1 MTIVAHWLP
10 QLPPDQKCITI
21 VGKPVLTKLPPSRR
35 QFTPRSTQPLP
46 LHGTP
51 LPTPLL
57 DSMPMAPESPNVLE
71 NRGVGIAIQSSIKVI
86 RVLSGEPST
95 LEKLQKS
102 PPNVPEIKN

>member
-1 MTIVAHWLP
+1 
-10 QLPPDQKCITI
+10 
-21 VGKPVLTKLPPSRR
+21 
-35 QFTPRSTQPLP
+35 
-46 LHGTP
+46 
-51 LPTPLL
+51 
-57 DSMPMAPESPNVLE
+57 MPMAPESPNVLE